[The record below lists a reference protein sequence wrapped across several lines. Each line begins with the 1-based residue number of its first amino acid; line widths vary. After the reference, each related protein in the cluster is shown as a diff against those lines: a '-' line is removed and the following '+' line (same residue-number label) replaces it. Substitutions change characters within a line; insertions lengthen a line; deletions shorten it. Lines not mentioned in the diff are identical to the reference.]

1 MTSANGRRPDDGLD
15 YPLGDRR
22 PAAAETIEIAPGV
35 HWLRMPLP
43 FRLDHINLWLLE
55 DGAGWAIVDTGLQ
68 LDETKEHWLAI
79 FDRFGIAH
87 GGKAGKP
94 VTRLIVTHFHPDHI
108 GLAGWL
114 NDLLDT
120 EFWITRTEW
129 LMARMLWLDS
139 DALNHRSMAD
149 FYALHGLAP
158 DLADRLF
165 SGGNTYRR
173 RVSEAPFRHRRLRA
187 GDRLEIGG
195 RRWEI
200 IVGAG
205 HAPEH
210 ACLWCAGDGQ
220 GGGGILISGDQ
231 ILPKITPNISVWASE
246 PDASPLEDYLGSFA
260 NFAALP
266 DDALV
271 LPSHNLPFRGVQT
284 RIGQIVDHHRVRLER
299 LAGGFADGSADGS
312 GRARL
317 SAADAVPLL
326 FRRELD
332 VHQMGF
338 AMGEC
343 LAHLAWLEGA
353 GTLTGG
359 LDPDGIHRFERT

>member
-1 MTSANGRRPDDGLD
+1 MSSVNGRPAKDGLD
-15 YPLGDRR
+15 YPLGGNR
-22 PAAAETIEIAPGV
+22 PAAGGTIEIARGV

-43 FRLDHINLWLLE
+43 FQLDHINLWLLE
-55 DGAGWAIVDTGLQ
+55 DGDGYAIVDTGLQ

-79 FDRFGIAH
+79 FRRFGIAH

-114 NDLLDT
+114 NGLLDT
-120 EFWITRTEW
+120 ELWITRTEW
-129 LMARMLWLDS
+129 LMARMLYLDS
-139 DALNHRSMAD
+139 DAVNHQSMAK
-149 FYALHGLAP
+149 FYALHGLTP
-158 DLADRLF
+158 DLADRMF

-173 RVSEAPFRHRRLRA
+173 RVAEAPFHHRRLCA
-187 GDRLEIGG
+187 GDMLDIGG

-200 IVGAG
+200 IVGTG

-210 ACLWCAGDGQ
+210 ACLWCAGD
-220 GGGGILISGDQ
+220 GILISGDQ

-260 NFAALP
+260 NFAGLP

-299 LAGGFADGSADGS
+299 LSGGFADGSG
-312 GRARL
+312 GARL

-343 LAHLAWLEGA
+343 LAHLAYLESE
-353 GTLTGG
+353 GTLTGR